1 MKANY
6 KIIGFLAFLGLLAA
20 LLSLPYVYDL
30 LGDVLIE
37 TRLELGLSET
47 IYNTILIVQAAI
59 FYAVAALI
67 GGLLYRRAGFR
78 LPLLESFLGE
88 DEDDEGV
95 NLKPWFSW
103 SAGTGVAL
111 AVVIIIGDYIFY
123 RLGSPLSLFETELPA
138 WWTGLLAA
146 FSAGIGEELLMRFL
160 LMTLLTLMFLKL
172 FRMPRTA
179 AVWSAIILVALV
191 FGALHLPATAELVEL
206 SSLIIVRAMLLNG
219 IGGIAF
225 GLLYWKRG
233 LESAMVAHIIT
244 DVIVHGLMPLFV

>member
-6 KIIGFLAFLGLLAA
+6 KIIGFLALLGLLAA
-20 LLSLPYVYDL
+20 LLSLPYIYGL

-37 TRLELGLSET
+37 ARLELGLSES
-47 IYNTILIVQAAI
+47 IYNAILIGQAAI
-59 FYAVAALI
+59 IYAVAALI

-78 LPLLESFLGE
+78 LPLLESIFGQTE
-88 DEDDEGV
+88 EEV
-95 NLKPWFSW
+95 NFKSWFSW
-103 SAGTGVAL
+103 AAGTGVAI
-111 AVVIIIGDYIFY
+111 AIVIIVGDYIFY
-123 RLGSPLSLFETELPA
+123 KLGSPLSLFETELPA
-138 WWTGLLAA
+138 WWTGVLAA

-160 LMTLLTLMFLKL
+160 LMTLLTLLFLKL
-172 FRMPRTA
+172 FRMARTT

-219 IGGIAF
+219 IAGIAF

-233 LESAMVAHIIT
+233 LESAIVAHILT
-244 DVIVHGLMPLFV
+244 DVIVHGLMPIIL